1 MRTLFIIMV
10 AIMITSLTLLCA
22 AIISGDLVMF
32 AFSTGMSLISVL
44 GACVLA
50 GELDDKKI

>member
-1 MRTLFIIMV
+1 MRALFIVMV
-10 AIMITSLTLLCA
+10 AIMITSLTFLCA